1 MCVLCFFLLKD
12 RNTGTNLN
20 LVFEEFLEKMA
31 LIKIRAGENFKEHR
45 HVIIVFTDGISS
57 LLINSAV
64 NNKKCSLT
72 SCYHNVVVWFFFL
85 ALIISKNIVFLKKK
99 RFCHCFSQ
107 QGLITWA
114 VHQHPL

>member
-72 SCYHNVVVWFFFL
+72 SCYHNVVFFFFL
-85 ALIISKNIVFLKKK
+85 ALIISKNIGVFFKKK
-99 RFCHCFSQ
+99 GFVIVFHNR
-107 QGLITWA
+107 GL
-114 VHQHPL
+114 

>member
-31 LIKIRAGENFKEHR
+31 LIKFQAGENFKEHR

-72 SCYHNVVVWFFFL
+72 SCYHNVVVFFFL

-99 RFCHCFSQ
+99 KGFVIVFHNR
-107 QGLITWA
+107 GL
-114 VHQHPL
+114 

>member
-31 LIKIRAGENFKEHR
+31 LIKIRAGENFEEHR

-72 SCYHNVVVWFFFL
+72 SCYHNMGFFFL
-85 ALIISKNIVFLKKK
+85 ALIMSKNIGFATGKIHQSQNK
-99 RFCHCFSQ
+99 RQKFFIHFYQ
-107 QGLITWA
+107 K
-114 VHQHPL
+114 

>member
-72 SCYHNVVVWFFFL
+72 SCYHNVVVFFFL
-85 ALIISKNIVFLKKK
+85 ALIISKNIGFFLKKK
-99 RFCHCFSQ
+99 GFVIVFHNR
-107 QGLITWA
+107 GL
-114 VHQHPL
+114 

>member
-1 MCVLCFFLLKD
+1 MCALCFFLLKD

-31 LIKIRAGENFKEHR
+31 LIKIRAGEENFKEHR
-45 HVIIVFTDGISS
+45 HVVIVFTDGISN

-72 SCYHNVVVWFFFL
+72 SCYHNMGCFFFWL
-85 ALIISKNIVFLKKK
+85 
-99 RFCHCFSQ
+99 
-107 QGLITWA
+107 
-114 VHQHPL
+114 